1 MDPDVNLRRQL
12 AIAEAAVNVDG
23 ADPTLV
29 ELSELVLGLSDW
41 LQAGGFIPYRWLLSR
56 RKRDAS
62 ATPR

>member
-1 MDPDVNLRRQL
+1 MDPDLNLRRQIT
-12 AIAEAAVNVDG
+12 IAQAALHVDG

-41 LQAGGFIPYRWLLSR
+41 LQAGGFIPYRWMLSR
-56 RKRDAS
+56 RKRNLT